1 VLPISKPGRDQNV
14 PHIKAGGN
22 HYIPEHQ
29 VPTCEVVTLCME
41 AIALTKMSG
50 RIISD
55 EMYSTFDEAWKQ
67 AIEAQKPQWALAGA
81 PEGTP
86 SVS

>member
-1 VLPISKPGRDQNV
+1 
-14 PHIKAGGN
+14 
-22 HYIPEHQ
+22 
-29 VPTCEVVTLCME
+29 ME